1 MSFSALVIHPELDA
15 RMRFK
20 TAASALTCFN
30 GLSLVSS
37 LEEGRSKIDKEKN
50 IELIYLSSRYD
61 QAVSSE
67 FIKYG
72 KSGPSKAAGFLLMV
86 NGNQIKSQAMASYLL
101 DGIDGV
107 LPEPFSPESLQK
119 STERVASVVHGRK
132 KKLAIEMIA
141 NQSVDLVERLSDN
154 FRRGLPAAQSLKSL
168 QDAKKILT
176 ELDEDEFQFYVNHL
190 VTAFASAKPYVPPL
204 TQAPVSQKAEYM
216 GPSDR
221 VRRLILK
228 KLK

>member
-1 MSFSALVIHPELDA
+1 MSFSALVIHPDVDA

-20 TAASALTCFN
+20 SAATSLTCFN
-30 GLSLVSS
+30 GISLVST
-37 LEEGRSKIDKEKN
+37 LDEGRSKLEKEKN

-67 FIKYG
+67 FIRYG
-72 KSGPSKAAGFLLMV
+72 KSGPSKAAGYVLMV
-86 NGNQIKSQAMASYLL
+86 NGNQIKSQSMASYLM

-119 STERVASVVHGRK
+119 STERVASVVHSRK
-132 KKLAIEMIA
+132 KRLALEVFA
-141 NQSVDLVERLSDN
+141 HQAVESVDRLSEN
-154 FRRGLPAAQSLKSL
+154 FRRGISSPQAFKSL
-168 QDAKKILT
+168 QDSQRVISQL
-176 ELDEDEFQFYVNHL
+176 EDDEFEYYVSQL
-190 VTAFASAKPYVPPL
+190 ITAFGEAKPFVPEPIV
-204 TQAPVSQKAEYM
+204 QARAAEYH

-221 VRRLILK
+221 VRRMILK